1 MTTLAHISDLH
12 FGRVETPVADALLR
26 ELQALKPDLLI
37 ASGDFTQRAR
47 VRQFQAA
54 RDYLKR
60 LPTPQ
65 LVVPGNH
72 DVPLYDVA
80 RRFLAPLVRYRRFI
94 SPDLR
99 PIFRDDRILVLGFNT
114 ARSLT
119 WKGGGISA
127 EQLLEA
133 KRHLDGA
140 TADVFKVV
148 VTHHPFLPAPGEPPV
163 DIIGG
168 ARDALRLFEESGV
181 DLLLSGHLHLAYSGD
196 VRVFHPTTHRSM
208 IAVHAGTATSNRR
221 RGEPNEYNVIRI
233 EPGRI
238 QIEARSWD
246 GTAFTKMIHTDY
258 RLWNHEWV
266 RRDGEGVG

>member
-1 MTTLAHISDLH
+1 MITLAHISDLH
-12 FGRVETPVADALLR
+12 FGRVEKPVADALLG
-26 ELQALKPDLLI
+26 ELHALKPDLLI
-37 ASGDFTQRAR
+37 VSGDFTQRAR
-47 VRQFQAA
+47 VGQFRAA
-54 RDYLKR
+54 RDYLKQ

-72 DVPLYDVA
+72 DVPLYDVV
-80 RRFLAPLVRYRRFI
+80 RRFLSPLARYRRFI

-99 PIFRDDRILVLGFNT
+99 PVYRDDRVMVLGFNT

-119 WKGGGISA
+119 WKGGRISR

-133 KRHLDGA
+133 RRHLDE
-140 TADVFKVV
+140 TPDDLFKVV

-168 ARDALRLFEESGV
+168 AREALRLFEESGV
-181 DLLLSGHLHLAYSGD
+181 DLMLSGHLHLAYSGD
-196 VRVFHPTTHRSM
+196 VRVFHPTTRRSM

-233 EPGRI
+233 EPGGVR
-238 QIEARSWD
+238 IEARSWD
-246 GTAFTKMIHTDY
+246 GTGFSRLIHTHYALMDD
-258 RLWNHEWV
+258 EWV
-266 RRDGEGVG
+266 RRRD